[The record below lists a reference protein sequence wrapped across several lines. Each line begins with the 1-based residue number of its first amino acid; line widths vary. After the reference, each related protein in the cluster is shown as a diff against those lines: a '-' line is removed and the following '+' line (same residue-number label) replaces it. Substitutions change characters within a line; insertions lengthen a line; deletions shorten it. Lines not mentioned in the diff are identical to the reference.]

1 MTIQFGTE
9 ITHKFMTNTFFK
21 KRLVIHIEQITLV
34 HYQAVSQTEKTI
46 YSYLKS
52 SKSSTFQMI

>member
-21 KRLVIHIEQITLV
+21 KRLVIHTEQITLV
-34 HYQAVSQTEKTI
+34 HYQAVSQTEKTN
-46 YSYLKS
+46 LQLFK
-52 SKSSTFQMI
+52 KF